1 MAEERAPVR
10 AAVKGPAGPGRNTG
24 LPSYPAAAITFRG
37 RRPDQPWS
45 AAGGLFL
52 LDSRQAGAKLK
63 VCSPTQEVP
72 PAGRRKPGRCR
83 RAAMLPSAP
92 AAIITPMA
100 MELSGVVVRADEWS
114 ETCSTAIDSVSGYVV
129 VVISVLESRALLVV
143 SAYLAHVG
151 GPTAVSHLRSSPS
164 GPSRFRQ
171 RIIER
176 MPGQTHARACL
187 LDHAAELRDAL
198 DELLADE
205 EVTVEVSE
213 EALARAA
220 GVWRAAQP

>member
-1 MAEERAPVR
+1 
-10 AAVKGPAGPGRNTG
+10 
-24 LPSYPAAAITFRG
+24 
-37 RRPDQPWS
+37 
-45 AAGGLFL
+45 
-52 LDSRQAGAKLK
+52 
-63 VCSPTQEVP
+63 
-72 PAGRRKPGRCR
+72 
-83 RAAMLPSAP
+83 MLPSAP